1 MLLERNIKSSMEIN
15 YKKDFPIFEKRGG
28 EKPFVYLDS
37 AAMAHSP
44 RAVIEAV
51 VAHAQKFR
59 SNVHRGVYALSEE
72 ATEAYEGAREI
83 VRKFLNAR
91 STGEIVFTRNTT
103 EALNLVASSFG
114 RNFLQVGNHILVS
127 RAEHHSNFLP
137 WQQLRDEK
145 GIILDIL
152 DVDEN
157 GEITFGAIERAVT
170 PQTKLAAFSFVSNVL
185 GAINPVKE
193 MGKFFRERGII
204 FVVDAAQ
211 AAPHIPIDVQNIGC
225 DFLAFSGYKLGAPTG
240 IGSLYGKE
248 EILEKM
254 PPFLRGGSMIREVT
268 VEKAEWNDLPW
279 KFEAGT
285 QNIEGAVGLGAA
297 IKYIE
302 GIGFETIRNSEEI
315 LLKKTLAVL
324 ENIKG
329 VRFFGPK
336 NVLCRVG
343 VVSFVIDGI
352 HPHDLASILDQD
364 GVCIRVGHHCA
375 MPLHQWLGVPATCRA
390 SFWVYNEPEDVAR
403 LREGIE
409 KAIHTLKY

>member
-1 MLLERNIKSSMEIN
+1 
-15 YKKDFPIFEKRGG
+15 
-28 EKPFVYLDS
+28 
-37 AAMAHSP
+37 MAHSP
-44 RAVIEAV
+44 RGVIDAVAE
-51 VAHAQKFR
+51 HLQNFR

-72 ATEAYEGAREI
+72 ATEAYENAREI

-91 STGEIVFTRNTT
+91 SAQEIIFTRNTT
-103 EALNLVASSFG
+103 EAINLIASSFG
-114 RNFLQVGNHILVS
+114 RNFLREGDRILVS

-137 WQQLRDEK
+137 WTMLRNEK
-145 GIILDIL
+145 GILLDII

-157 GEITFGAIERAVT
+157 GELQISSIERAIT
-170 PQTKLAAFSFVSNVL
+170 PRTKLAAFSCVSNVL

-193 MGKFFRERGII
+193 LGKLFREHGII

-211 AAPHIPIDVQNIGC
+211 AAPHVPIDVQEIGC
-225 DFLAFSGYKLGAPTG
+225 DFLAFSGYKIGAPTG
-240 IGSLYGKE
+240 IGVLFGRAE
-248 EILEKM
+248 LLEKM
-254 PPFLRGGSMIREVT
+254 PPVLRGGAMIREVT

-285 QNIEGAVGLGAA
+285 PNIEGAVGLGAA
-297 IKYIE
+297 VKYIE

-324 ENIKG
+324 EDINGIKI
-329 VRFFGPK
+329 FGPK
-336 NVLCRVG
+336 IISHRAG
-343 VVSFVIDGI
+343 VVSFMIDGI

-390 SFWVYNEPEDVAR
+390 SFWIYNESEDVDRLAR
-403 LREGIE
+403 GIE
-409 KAIHTLKY
+409 KAMHILRISTNVRRISANHE